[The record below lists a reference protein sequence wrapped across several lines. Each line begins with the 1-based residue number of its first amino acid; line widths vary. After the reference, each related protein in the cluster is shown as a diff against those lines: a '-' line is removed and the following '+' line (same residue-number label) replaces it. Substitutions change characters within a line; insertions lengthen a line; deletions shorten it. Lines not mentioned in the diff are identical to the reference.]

1 MDKIWLE
8 DYGFW
13 IDERKYK
20 FFIDKCTISDIINLN
35 LTDGGKN
42 MTNDLQ
48 AFESLSKEEIM
59 KMTGQDD
66 GSQIS
71 SGSLPRLT
79 INRTSED
86 DDGNALRTGV
96 YTIYDSESEAR
107 VYGLKDK
114 SVHFRPFINAYQ
126 YMEYDAENNNYPC
139 SSVIFKSWKDE
150 PIDSNGGV
158 RCGKVIGK
166 DKDQLSQAEIDAQ
179 RNIKCYRLVYGL
191 LSMEGT
197 TATGESTTI
206 ENMPV
211 LWRVTGMN
219 FKPIGETLKS
229 LKGRNSLMFN
239 HVLNLTTKRKK
250 SGSNVFYVASI
261 NVSDK
266 EIAFSKKDLEHMDMF
281 NDIVNEENVRVS
293 EKWKEA
299 NSNKKQDAESAKV
312 INAVEASPEEILAS

>member
-20 FFIDKCTISDIINLN
+20 YFVDKYEISDIINLN
-35 LTDGGKN
+35 LTVGGTN
-42 MTNDLQ
+42 MSNELQ
-48 AFESLSKEEIM
+48 AFEALSKEEIM

-96 YTIYDSESEAR
+96 YTIYDSESEAK
-107 VYGLKDK
+107 VYSLKDK
-114 SVHFRPFINAYQ
+114 AVHFRPFINAYQ

-139 SSVIFKSWKDE
+139 SSVVFKSWKDE

-166 DKDQLSQAEIDAQ
+166 DKQQLTQAEIDSQ

-191 LSMEGT
+191 LSMEAT
-197 TATGESTTI
+197 TATGEATAI
-206 ENMPV
+206 AEMPV

-261 NVSDK
+261 RVDDK
-266 EIAFSKKDLEHMDMF
+266 ETQFSKKDLEHMDMF
-281 NDIVNEENVRVS
+281 NDIVNEENTRVS
-293 EKWKEA
+293 EKWKDA
-299 NSNKKQDAESAKV
+299 NSNKKKDKASIKV
-312 INAVEASPEEILAS
+312 VEAIDPETILST

>member
-20 FFIDKCTISDIINLN
+20 YFVDKYEISDIINLN
-35 LTDGGKN
+35 LTVGGTN
-42 MTNDLQ
+42 MSNELQ
-48 AFESLSKEEIM
+48 AFEALSKEEIM

-96 YTIYDSESEAR
+96 YTIYDSESEAK
-107 VYGLKDK
+107 VYSLKDK
-114 SVHFRPFINAYQ
+114 AVHFRPFINAYQ

-139 SSVIFKSWKDE
+139 SSVVFKSWKDE

-166 DKDQLSQAEIDAQ
+166 DKQQLTQAEIDSQ

-191 LSMEGT
+191 LSMEAT
-197 TATGESTTI
+197 TATGEATAI
-206 ENMPV
+206 AEMPV

-261 NVSDK
+261 RVDDK
-266 EIAFSKKDLEHMDMF
+266 ETQFSKKDLEHMDMF
-281 NDIVNEENVRVS
+281 NDIVNEENTRVS
-293 EKWKEA
+293 EKWKDA
-299 NSNKKQDAESAKV
+299 NSNKKKDKAAIKV
-312 INAVEASPEEILAS
+312 VEAIDPETILST

>member
-1 MDKIWLE
+1 MDKIWIE

-20 FFIDKCTISDIINLN
+20 YFVDKYEISDIINLN
-35 LTDGGKN
+35 LTVGGTN
-42 MTNDLQ
+42 MSNELQ
-48 AFESLSKEEIM
+48 AFEALSKEEIM

-86 DDGNALRTGV
+86 DDGYALRTGV
-96 YTIYDSESEAR
+96 YTIYDSESEAK
-107 VYGLKDK
+107 VYSLKDK
-114 SVHFRPFINAYQ
+114 AVHFRPFINAYQ

-139 SSVIFKSWKDE
+139 SSVVFKSWKDE

-166 DKDQLSQAEIDAQ
+166 DKQQLTQAEIDSQ

-191 LSMEGT
+191 LSMEAT
-197 TATGESTTI
+197 TATGEATAI
-206 ENMPV
+206 AEMPV

-261 NVSDK
+261 RVDDK
-266 EIAFSKKDLEHMDMF
+266 ETQFSKKDLEHMDMF
-281 NDIVNEENVRVS
+281 NDIVNEENTRVS
-293 EKWKEA
+293 EKWKDA
-299 NSNKKQDAESAKV
+299 NSNKKKDKASIKV
-312 INAVEASPEEILAS
+312 VEAIDPETILST

>member
-1 MDKIWLE
+1 MA
-8 DYGFW
+8 
-13 IDERKYK
+13 
-20 FFIDKCTISDIINLN
+20 
-35 LTDGGKN
+35 
-42 MTNDLQ
+42 NDLQ

-114 SVHFRPFINAYQ
+114 PIHFRPFINAYQ

-191 LSMEGT
+191 LSMEAT
-197 TATGESTTI
+197 TSTGEATTI
-206 ENMPV
+206 EEMPI

-239 HVLNLTTKRKK
+239 HVLDLTTKRKK
-250 SGSNVFYVASI
+250 SGRFRTYGYV
-261 NVSDK
+261 
-266 EIAFSKKDLEHMDMF
+266 
-281 NDIVNEENVRVS
+281 
-293 EKWKEA
+293 
-299 NSNKKQDAESAKV
+299 
-312 INAVEASPEEILAS
+312 